1 MASSSQRLSL
11 TDSSYLITLTLKPVI
26 LVVEDDALLRLYAAG
41 CSRKM
46 VLAFE
51 AANAHAALKLLE
63 TRDDVRLL
71 FTDIQM
77 PGSI

>member
-1 MASSSQRLSL
+1 MRFCAS
-11 TDSSYLITLTLKPVI
+11 TL
-26 LVVEDDALLRLYAAG
+26 RAARG
-41 CSRKM
+41 KWFWR
-46 VLAFE
+46 FQ
-51 AANAHAALKLLE
+51 AANADAALKLLE